1 MSKHILSLALFLFIL
16 NFAGHAQ
23 TPESRKLV
31 IGLKES
37 PPFVVQEQ
45 DDYKGVCLDLW
56 AEIANELGYEY
67 TFKSYNLE
75 GLLEAVEKKEV
86 DLSINPLTVTAERI
100 QKFSFSQPFY
110 VTNLGIA
117 TKYKDDSTI
126 LAFIR
131 NLFSLDFIKAVFL
144 LMLIIFIFGLIIWLV
159 ERKYNKEQFSKGAK
173 GLGDGIWWSA
183 VTMTTVGYGDK
194 APVSTWGRIISII
207 WMFTAVIVISSF
219 TAGITSSLTITQLET
234 NIKGI
239 DDLRKAKVGTISNS
253 ASASFLKDYGVG
265 YIPYQDL
272 IQGLDDVNSGKI
284 NAFVYDE
291 AILRYIIHE
300 NKLNER
306 IIIIPSSYSKEYFSF
321 ASGDQQLIDKI
332 NPVLIRKIES
342 TDWKEILEKY
352 NLDYQR

>member
-1 MSKHILSLALFLFIL
+1 MSKHILLLALFLSVL
-16 NFAGHAQ
+16 NFAGLAQ
-23 TPESRKLV
+23 NPDSKKLI

-37 PPFVVQEQ
+37 PPFVMGQE
-45 DDYKGVCLDLW
+45 DSYRGVCIDLW
-56 AEIANELGYEY
+56 KEIADELDYEY
-67 TFKSYNLE
+67 SFKTYKLE
-75 GLLEAVEKKEV
+75 GLLQAVENGEV

-100 QKFSFSQPFY
+100 QRFSFSQPFY

-117 TKYKDDSTI
+117 TRYKDDSTI
-126 LAFIR
+126 LAFIS

-144 LMLIIFIFGLIIWLV
+144 LMMIIFIFGLIVWLV
-159 ERKYNKEQFSKGAK
+159 ERKYNKEQFSKGVK

-194 APVSTWGRIISII
+194 APVSPWGRIISVV

-219 TAGITSSLTITQLET
+219 TAGIASSLTITQLET

-239 DDLRKAKVGTISNS
+239 DDLRKVRVGTISNS
-253 ASASFLKDYGVG
+253 ASASFLQDYGIN
-265 YIPYQDL
+265 YKPYDNISEGLQD
-272 IQGLDDVNSGKI
+272 IDDGQI

-291 AILRYIIHE
+291 AILRYLIHD

-321 ASGDQQLIDKI
+321 ASANEDLINKI
-332 NPVLIRKIES
+332 NPALIRKIES
-342 TDWKEILEKY
+342 ADWKDILEKY
-352 NLDYQR
+352 NLEYQK